1 MSDDGAQPQP
11 NPDLVTITKKD
22 LETLQNA
29 WKLQAELFDHP
40 THGLA
45 IKKAIKDVRPNMRIP
60 ELDVLEPALTPLRE
74 QIEAINKT
82 TGELREENAALKKL
96 REDDAA
102 VADLQTRL
110 KSAQSRYR
118 LTDEAMPE
126 VKKLM
131 MERNIADPHAAAA
144 LVASEIEPPKV
155 VNGGSN
161 FAPADLNVLGMDGKS
176 EEASTKRLHDDPRR
190 WFDEEAAS
198 ILAEDPDQQAA

>member
-1 MSDDGAQPQP
+1 MPDDGAQP

-60 ELDVLEPALTPLRE
+60 ELDVLEPALAPMRERQDALEAENKALRE
-74 QIEAINKT
+74 QQDADRKS
-82 TGELREENAALKKL
+82 
-96 REDDAA
+96 REDDKALG
-102 VADLQTRL
+102 DLGDRL

-126 VKKLM
+126 VKRLM
-131 MERNIADPHAAAA
+131 LERNIADPHAAAA

-155 VNGGSN
+155 VNGTN
-161 FAPADLNVLGMDGKS
+161 FVPADLNVLGMDGKS
-176 EEASTKRLHDDPRR
+176 EDDSIKRLHDDPIR
-190 WFDEEAAS
+190 WQDREIAEIMGEFERGEAA
-198 ILAEDPDQQAA
+198 